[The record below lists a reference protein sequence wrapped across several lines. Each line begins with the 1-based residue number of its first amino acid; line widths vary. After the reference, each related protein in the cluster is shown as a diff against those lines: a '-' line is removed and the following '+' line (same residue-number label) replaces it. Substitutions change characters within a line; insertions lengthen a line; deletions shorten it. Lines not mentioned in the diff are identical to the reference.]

1 MQTARADK
9 RSGAGLPLKGA
20 SVPLSGIDLSTID
33 ASVRPQDDLYQHVN
47 GGWLNSTV
55 IPDDR
60 PLEGTFTA
68 LRDASELAVKEIIE
82 RAAARGAEATGIER
96 KIGDLYN
103 SFMDESAVEAKGLDP
118 LRARLAE
125 VFATTSAP
133 ALVALAGRLFRA
145 DVSGLFY
152 IYPAPDAGNPDRVLL
167 YTGQGGLGLPDESY
181 YREEKFAP
189 MVQSYREH
197 VQAMLGLADVADAEG
212 AAARVVALETSLAS
226 HHWDNVTLRNPQK
239 TYNLKSAAEAADLF
253 PLLADWFD
261 AAGIEPA
268 KRAELVMSTPDFF
281 SGAASLLATEPL
293 GTWQEWLAMRV
304 VSAAAPYLSSAFVDT
319 DFAFYGT
326 TLSGTPRIKDRW
338 KRGVAVVE
346 AGLGEAVGQIYVA
359 DHFPEGNKAR
369 MQTLVANLIA
379 AYRDS
384 ITGLDWMGEATK
396 LEALKKLDTFRA
408 KIGYPDKWIDYSA
421 VQIDPTDL
429 LGNVE
434 RAHSAD
440 VDRHLDEVGKPVDRE
455 KWLMTPQT
463 VNAYYHPLLNEIVF
477 PAAILQPPF
486 FTADADDAVNYGGIG
501 AVIGHEIGH
510 GFDDQGSQYD
520 GNGLLRN
527 WWTEDD
533 RTAFEVLTSKLV
545 AQFDAL
551 SPSAAPGHN
560 VNGKLTLGENIGD
573 LGGLAIAYKAYLIS
587 LDGQE
592 PPVLDGLSGVQR
604 FFASWA
610 AGWRQVIRNE
620 EAIRRLA
627 TDPHS
632 PNEFRTNAIAKN
644 LDAFHDAFGVTDQ
657 DGMWMAPQERVS
669 IW

>member
-1 MQTARADK
+1 M
-9 RSGAGLPLKGA
+9 PI
-20 SVPLSGIDLSTID
+20 SGIALSNID
-33 ASVRPQDDLYQHVN
+33 HSVRPQDDLYQHVN
-47 GGWLNSTV
+47 GAWLKDTT

-60 PLEGTFTA
+60 ALEGTFTA
-68 LRDASELAVKEIIE
+68 LRDGSELAVREIIE
-82 RAAARGAEATGIER
+82 EAAAKGAGASGIER

-103 SFMDESAVEAKGLDP
+103 SFMDEAAVEAKGLDP
-118 LRARLAE
+118 IRGRLAE
-125 VFATTSAP
+125 VFATASISG
-133 ALVALAGRLFRA
+133 LLALAGRLFRA

-189 MVQSYREH
+189 VVQSYREY
-197 VQAMLGLADVADAEG
+197 VGTMFGLAGVADPEE
-212 AAARVVALETSLAS
+212 AASRVVALETALAS

-239 TYNLKSAAEAADLF
+239 TYNLKSADEARELF
-253 PLLADWFD
+253 PLLDTWFEAADI
-261 AAGIEPA
+261 AAE
-268 KRAELVMSTPDFF
+268 KRQEIVVSTPDFF
-281 SGAASLLATEPL
+281 AGATALLASEPL
-293 GTWQEWLAMRV
+293 AVWQEWLALRIIN
-304 VSAAAPYLSSAFVDT
+304 SAAPYLSSAFVDT
-319 DFAFYGT
+319 NFAFYGT
-326 TLSGTPRIKDRW
+326 TISGTPRNKDRW

-346 AGLGEAVGQIYVA
+346 AALGEAVGQIYVA
-359 DHFPEGNKAR
+359 RHFPEGHKAR
-369 MQTLVANLIA
+369 MQTLVGNLIE
-379 AYRDS
+379 AYRES
-384 ITGLDWMGEATK
+384 ISGLEWMGEDTK
-396 LEALKKLDTFRA
+396 AEALRKLGAFRA
-408 KIGYPDKWIDYSA
+408 KIGFPDEWIDYSA
-421 VQIDPTDL
+421 VVIDPADL

-434 RAHSAD
+434 RAHNAD
-440 VDRHLDEVGKPVDRE
+440 VDRHLDEVGKPVDHN

-463 VNAYYHPLLNEIVF
+463 VNAYYHPMLNEVVF

-486 FTADADDAVNYGGIG
+486 FTAEADDAVNYGGIG

-510 GFDDQGSQYD
+510 GFDDQGSQFD
-520 GNGLLRN
+520 GKGELRN

-533 RTAFEVLTSKLV
+533 RKAFEALTGRLV
-545 AQFDAL
+545 DQFDAL
-551 SPSAAPGHN
+551 SPYAAPGHN

-573 LGGLAIAYKAYLIS
+573 LGGLTIAHKAYRLS

-592 PPVLDGLSGVQR
+592 PPVIDGLTGEQR

-610 AGWRQVIRNE
+610 AGWRQVIRTE

-644 LDAFHDAFGVTDQ
+644 LDSFHAAFGVTEE
-657 DGMWMAPQERVS
+657 DGMWMPPAERVS

>member
-1 MQTARADK
+1 
-9 RSGAGLPLKGA
+9 
-20 SVPLSGIDLSTID
+20 
-33 ASVRPQDDLYQHVN
+33 
-47 GGWLNSTV
+47 
-55 IPDDR
+55 
-60 PLEGTFTA
+60 
-68 LRDASELAVKEIIE
+68 
-82 RAAARGAEATGIER
+82 
-96 KIGDLYN
+96 
-103 SFMDESAVEAKGLDP
+103 
-118 LRARLAE
+118 
-125 VFATTSAP
+125 
-133 ALVALAGRLFRA
+133 
-145 DVSGLFY
+145 
-152 IYPAPDAGNPDRVLL
+152 
-167 YTGQGGLGLPDESY
+167 
-181 YREEKFAP
+181 
-189 MVQSYREH
+189 
-197 VQAMLGLADVADAEG
+197 
-212 AAARVVALETSLAS
+212 VVTLETELAS

-239 TYNLKSAAEAADLF
+239 TYNLKSAGQAAELF

-261 AAGIEPA
+261 AAGIVPE

-281 SGAASLLATEPL
+281 SGAASLLETEPL
-293 GTWQEWLAMRV
+293 ATWQEWLAMRV
-304 VSAAAPYLSSAFVDT
+304 VSSAAPYLSSAFVDAN
-319 DFAFYGT
+319 FAFYGT

-346 AGLGEAVGQIYVA
+346 AALGEAVGQIYVA
-359 DHFPEGNKAR
+359 EHFPEGNKAR
-369 MQTLVANLIA
+369 MQSLVANLIA

-384 ITGLDWMGEATK
+384 ITGLDWMSEATK
-396 LEALKKLDTFRA
+396 LEALKKLDSFRA

-421 VQIDPTDL
+421 VEIDPADL

-434 RAHSAD
+434 RGHSAD
-440 VDRHLDEVGKPVDRE
+440 VDRHLDEIGKPVDRE

-501 AVIGHEIGH
+501 AIIGHEIGH

-527 WWTEDD
+527 WWTEED
-533 RTAFEVLTSKLV
+533 RAAFEALTSRLV
-545 AQFDAL
+545 AQFDVL
-551 SPSAAPGHN
+551 SPTAAPGHT

-573 LGGLAIAYKAYLIS
+573 LGGLTIAYKAYLIS
-587 LDGQE
+587 LEGQE
-592 PPVLDGLSGVQR
+592 PPVLDGMTGFQR

-610 AGWRQVIRNE
+610 AGWRQVMRSE

-644 LDAFHDAFGVTDQ
+644 LAAFHDAFGVTEQ
-657 DGMWMAPQERVS
+657 DGMWMPPQERVS

>member
-1 MQTARADK
+1 
-9 RSGAGLPLKGA
+9 
-20 SVPLSGIDLSTID
+20 VPLSGIALSNID

-47 GGWLNSTV
+47 GTWLKSTE

-68 LRDASELAVKEIIE
+68 LRDGSELAVKEIIE
-82 RAAARGAEATGIER
+82 DAAARGAESTGIEQ

-103 SFMDESAVEAKGLDP
+103 SFMDEAAVEAKGLEP
-118 LRARLAE
+118 IRQRLAE
-125 VFATTSAP
+125 VFATRTP
-133 ALVALAGRLFRA
+133 AELVALSGRLFRA
-145 DVSGLFY
+145 DVGGLFY
-152 IYPAPDAGNPDRVLL
+152 IYPAPDAGNPDRILL

-181 YREEKFAP
+181 YRDEKFAA
-189 MVQSYREH
+189 V
-197 VQAMLGLADVADAEG
+197 VQAYSDHVATVFTLAGVADPAG
-212 AAARVVALETSLAS
+212 AAARVVALETALAS
-226 HHWDNVTLRNPQK
+226 HHWDKVTLRDPQK
-239 TYNLKSAAEAADLF
+239 TYNLKSADEATELF
-253 PLLADWFD
+253 PLLTTWFD
-261 AAGIEPA
+261 AAAITPE
-268 KRAELVMSTPDFF
+268 KRTELVVSTPDFF
-281 SGAASLLATEPL
+281 AGAASLLDSEPL
-293 GTWQEWLAMRV
+293 SVWQEWLALRV
-304 VSAAAPYLSSAFVDT
+304 VSAAAPYLSSALVDAN
-319 DFAFYGT
+319 FAFYGT
-326 TLSGTPRIKDRW
+326 TLSGTPRNKDRW

-346 AGLGEAVGQIYVA
+346 AALGEAVGQIYVA
-359 DHFPEGNKAR
+359 RHFPETHKAR
-369 MQTLVANLIA
+369 MESLVANLIE
-379 AYRDS
+379 AYRES
-384 ITGLDWMGEATK
+384 ITGLDWMGEDTK
-396 LEALKKLDTFRA
+396 HEALKKLDSFRA

-421 VQIDPTDL
+421 VEIDPSDL

-520 GNGLLRN
+520 GSGLLRN

-533 RTAFEVLTSKLV
+533 RTAFEALTSKLV

-551 SPSAAPGHN
+551 SPTAAPGHN

-587 LDGQE
+587 LGGQE
-592 PPVLDGLSGVQR
+592 PPVLDGLTGVQR

-610 AGWRQVIRNE
+610 ASWRQVIRTE
-620 EAIRRLA
+620 EAIRRIA

-632 PNEFRTNAIAKN
+632 PNEFRTNQIARN
-644 LDAFHDAFGVTDQ
+644 LDAFHEAFGTAEQ
-657 DGMWMAPQERVS
+657 DGMWMPADERVS

>member
-1 MQTARADK
+1 M
-9 RSGAGLPLKGA
+9 
-20 SVPLSGIDLSTID
+20 PLSGIALSNID
-33 ASVRPQDDLYQHVN
+33 SSIRPQDDLYQHVN
-47 GGWLNSTV
+47 GAWLKSTE

-68 LRDASELAVKEIIE
+68 LRDGSELAVKEIIE
-82 RAAARGAEATGIER
+82 DAAARGAESTGIEQ
-96 KIGDLYN
+96 KVGDLYN
-103 SFMDESAVEAKGLDP
+103 SFLDEATVEAKGLDP
-118 LRARLAE
+118 IRQRLAE
-125 VFATTSAP
+125 VFATESA
-133 ALVALAGRLFRA
+133 ADIVALSGRLFRA
-145 DVSGLFY
+145 DVGGLFY
-152 IYPAPDAGNPDRVLL
+152 IYPAPDAGNPDRILL

-189 MVQSYREH
+189 MVQAYKEH
-197 VQAMLGLADVADAEG
+197 VQAVFGLAGVAGPEE
-212 AAARVVALETSLAS
+212 AAGRVVALETALAS
-226 HHWDNVTLRNPQK
+226 HHWDKVTLRDPQK
-239 TYNLKSAAEAADLF
+239 TYNLKTADEAAQLF
-253 PLLADWFD
+253 PLLTTWFD
-261 AAGIEPA
+261 AAGIAPE
-268 KRAELVMSTPDFF
+268 KRADLVVSTPDFF
-281 SGAASLLATEPL
+281 AGAASLLDSEPL
-293 GTWQEWLAMRV
+293 SAWQEWLALRV
-304 VSAAAPYLSSAFVDT
+304 ISAAAPYLSAAFVDAN
-319 DFAFYGT
+319 FAFYGT
-326 TLSGTPRIKDRW
+326 TLSGTPRNKDRW

-346 AGLGEAVGQIYVA
+346 AALGEAVGQIYVA
-359 DHFPEGNKAR
+359 RHFPDTHKAR
-369 MQTLVANLIA
+369 MESLVANLIE
-379 AYRDS
+379 AYRES
-384 ITGLDWMGEATK
+384 ITGLAWMGEDTK
-396 LEALKKLDTFRA
+396 HEALKKLDSFRA
-408 KIGYPDKWIDYSA
+408 KIGFPDKWIDYSA
-421 VQIDPTDL
+421 VEIDPSDL

-520 GNGLLRN
+520 GSGLLRN

-533 RTAFEVLTSKLV
+533 RTAFEALTSKLV

-551 SPSAAPGHN
+551 SPTAAPGHN

-592 PPVLDGLSGVQR
+592 PPVLDGLTGVQR

-610 AGWRQVIRNE
+610 AGWRQVMRSE

-632 PNEFRTNAIAKN
+632 PNEFRTNQIARN
-644 LDAFHDAFGVTDQ
+644 LDAFHEAFGTAEQ
-657 DGMWMAPQERVS
+657 DGMWMPAAERVS

>member
-1 MQTARADK
+1 M
-9 RSGAGLPLKGA
+9 
-20 SVPLSGIDLSTID
+20 PLSGIDLSTID

-47 GGWLNSTV
+47 GGWLTSTV

-82 RAAARGAEATGIER
+82 QAAARGAEASGVER

-103 SFMDESAVEAKGLDP
+103 SFMDEAAAQAKGADP
-118 LRARLAE
+118 IRARLAE
-125 VFATTSAP
+125 VYATTSVAE
-133 ALVALAGRLFRA
+133 LVALAGRLFRA
-145 DVSGLFY
+145 DVGGLFY
-152 IYPAPDAGNPDRVLL
+152 IYPAPDAGNPDRILL
-167 YTGQGGLGLPDESY
+167 YTGQSGLGLPDESY

-189 MVQSYREH
+189 IVRAYRDH
-197 VQAMLGLADVADAEG
+197 VGTMLGLAEVSDAEG
-212 AAARVVALETSLAS
+212 AAGRVVALETALAS
-226 HHWDNVTLRNPQK
+226 HHWDNVTLRDPQK
-239 TYNLKSAAEAADLF
+239 TYNLKSADEAAELF
-253 PLLADWFD
+253 PLLSDWFD
-261 AAGIEPA
+261 AAGIAPE
-268 KRAELVMSTPDFF
+268 KRSELVMSTPDFF
-281 SGAASLLATEPL
+281 SGAASLLGTEPL
-293 GTWQEWLAMRV
+293 ATWQEWLAMRV
-304 VSAAAPYLSSAFVDT
+304 VSSAAPYLSSEFVDAN
-319 DFAFYGT
+319 FAFYGT

-346 AGLGEAVGQIYVA
+346 AALGEAVGQIYVA
-359 DHFPEGNKAR
+359 QHFPEGNKAR
-369 MQTLVANLIA
+369 MQTLVANLIE
-379 AYRDS
+379 AYRES
-384 ITGLDWMGEATK
+384 ITELDWMGEETK
-396 LEALKKLDTFRA
+396 LEALKKLDSFRA

-421 VQIDPTDL
+421 VEVDPGDL

-477 PAAILQPPF
+477 PAAMLQPPF

-520 GNGLLRN
+520 GSGLLRN
-527 WWTEDD
+527 WWTQDD
-533 RTAFEVLTSKLV
+533 RTAFEALTSKLV

-551 SPSAAPGHN
+551 SPTAAPGHN

-573 LGGLAIAYKAYLIS
+573 LGGLAIGYKAYLIS

-592 PPVLDGLSGVQR
+592 PAVLDGMTGFQR

-610 AGWRQVIRNE
+610 AGWRQVIRTE

-644 LDAFHDAFGVTDQ
+644 LDAFHEAFGVTEQ
-657 DGMWMAPQERVS
+657 DGMWMSPQERVS

>member
-1 MQTARADK
+1 
-9 RSGAGLPLKGA
+9 
-20 SVPLSGIDLSTID
+20 VPLSGIDLTTID

-82 RAAARGAEATGIER
+82 QAAARGAEATGIER

-103 SFMDESAVEAKGLDP
+103 SFMDEAAVEAKGLDP

-125 VFATTSAP
+125 VFATTSVAG
-133 ALVALAGRLFRA
+133 LVALAGRLFRA
-145 DVSGLFY
+145 DVAGLFY
-152 IYPAPDAGNPDRVLL
+152 IYPAPDAGNPDRILL

-189 MVQSYREH
+189 MVQAYRGH
-197 VQAMLGLADVADAEG
+197 VAAMLGLADVADPEA
-212 AAARVVALETSLAS
+212 AAARVVELETALAS

-239 TYNLKSAAEAADLF
+239 TYNLKSADEAAELF

-261 AAGIEPA
+261 AAGIVPE

-281 SGAASLLATEPL
+281 SGAASLLDTEPL
-293 GTWQEWLAMRV
+293 AAWQEWLAMRV
-304 VSAAAPYLSSAFVDT
+304 VSAAAPYLSSPFVDAN
-319 DFAFYGT
+319 FAFYGT

-346 AGLGEAVGQIYVA
+346 AALGEAVGQIYVA
-359 DHFPEGNKAR
+359 RHFPEGNKAR
-369 MQTLVANLIA
+369 MQTLVTNLIA

-396 LEALKKLDTFRA
+396 LEALKKLDSFRA
-408 KIGYPDKWIDYSA
+408 KIGFPDKWIDYSA
-421 VQIDPTDL
+421 VEIDPADL

-501 AVIGHEIGH
+501 AIIGHEIGH

-520 GNGLLRN
+520 GSGLLRN
-527 WWTEDD
+527 WWTQDD
-533 RTAFEVLTSKLV
+533 RTAFEALTSKLV

-551 SPSAAPGHN
+551 SPTAAPGHN

-573 LGGLAIAYKAYLIS
+573 LGGLTIAYKAYLIS
-587 LDGQE
+587 LAGQE
-592 PPVLDGLSGVQR
+592 PPVLDGMTGVQR

-644 LDAFHDAFGVTDQ
+644 LDAFHDAFGVTEQ
-657 DGMWMAPQERVS
+657 DGMWMSPQERVS

>member
-1 MQTARADK
+1 M
-9 RSGAGLPLKGA
+9 
-20 SVPLSGIDLSTID
+20 PLSGIALSNID

-47 GGWLNSTV
+47 GTWLKSTE

-68 LRDASELAVKEIIE
+68 LRDGSELAVKEIIE
-82 RAAARGAEATGIER
+82 DAAARGAESTGIER
-96 KIGDLYN
+96 KIGDLYT
-103 SFMDESAVEAKGLDP
+103 SFLDEAGVEAKGLDP
-118 LRARLAE
+118 IRSRLAE
-125 VFATTSAP
+125 VFATESA
-133 ALVALAGRLFRA
+133 ADLVALAGRLFRA
-145 DVSGLFY
+145 DVGGLFY
-152 IYPAPDAGNPDRVLL
+152 IYPAPDAGNPDRILL

-189 MVQSYREH
+189 MVQAYQDH
-197 VQAMLGLADVADAEG
+197 VKTVFGLAGVTGPEG
-212 AAARVVALETSLAS
+212 AAGRVVALETALAS
-226 HHWDNVTLRNPQK
+226 HHWDKVTLRDPRK
-239 TYNLKSAAEAADLF
+239 TYNLRTADEATELF
-253 PLLADWFD
+253 PLLTTWFD
-261 AAGIEPA
+261 AAGIAPE
-268 KRAELVMSTPDFF
+268 KRAEVVVSTPDFF
-281 SGAASLLATEPL
+281 AGAASLLESEPL
-293 GTWQEWLAMRV
+293 SVWQEWLAMRV
-304 VSAAAPYLSSAFVDT
+304 VSAAAPYLSAAFVDANF
-319 DFAFYGT
+319 DFYGT
-326 TLSGTPRIKDRW
+326 TLSGTPRNKDRW

-346 AGLGEAVGQIYVA
+346 AALGEAVGQIYVA
-359 DHFPEGNKAR
+359 RHFPVTHKAR
-369 MQTLVANLIA
+369 MESLVANLIE
-379 AYRDS
+379 AYRES
-384 ITGLDWMGEATK
+384 ITGLAWMGEETK
-396 LEALKKLDTFRA
+396 HEALKKLDSFRA

-421 VQIDPTDL
+421 VEIDPSDL

-440 VDRHLDEVGKPVDRE
+440 IDRHLDEVGKPVDRD

-520 GNGLLRN
+520 GSGLLRN

-533 RTAFEVLTSKLV
+533 RTAFEALTSKLV
-545 AQFDAL
+545 AQFEAL
-551 SPSAAPGHN
+551 SPTAAPGHN

-573 LGGLAIAYKAYLIS
+573 LGGLTIAYKAYLIS

-592 PPVLDGLSGVQR
+592 PPVLDGLTGVQR

-610 AGWRQVIRNE
+610 AGWRQVMRTE

-632 PNEFRTNAIAKN
+632 PNEFRTNQIAKN
-644 LDAFHDAFGVTDQ
+644 LDAFHEAFGTAEQ
-657 DGMWMAPQERVS
+657 DGMWMPVTERVS

>member
-1 MQTARADK
+1 
-9 RSGAGLPLKGA
+9 
-20 SVPLSGIDLSTID
+20 VPLSGIDLSTID

-82 RAAARGAEATGIER
+82 QAAARGAEATGIER

-103 SFMDESAVEAKGLDP
+103 SFMDEAAVEAKGLDP

-125 VFATTSAP
+125 VFATTSVP
-133 ALVALAGRLFRA
+133 GLVALAGRLFRA

-181 YREEKFAP
+181 YREAKFAP
-189 MVQSYREH
+189 MVQAYRAH
-197 VQAMLGLADVADAEG
+197 VGTMLGLADVADPEG
-212 AAARVVALETSLAS
+212 AAGRVVALETALAS

-239 TYNLKSAAEAADLF
+239 TYNLKSAEEAAELF

-261 AAGIEPA
+261 AAGIEPE
-268 KRAELVMSTPDFF
+268 KRAELVVSTPDFF
-281 SGAASLLATEPL
+281 SGAASLLDSEPL
-293 GTWQEWLAMRV
+293 ATWQEWLAMRV
-304 VSAAAPYLSSAFVDT
+304 VSAAAPYLSSEFVDAN
-319 DFAFYGT
+319 FAFYGT

-346 AGLGEAVGQIYVA
+346 AALGEAVGQIYVA
-359 DHFPEGNKAR
+359 GHFPEGHKAR
-369 MQTLVANLIA
+369 MQTLVANLIE
-379 AYRDS
+379 AYRES
-384 ITGLDWMGEATK
+384 ITGLAWMGEATK
-396 LEALKKLDTFRA
+396 LEALKKLDSFRA
-408 KIGYPDKWIDYSA
+408 KIGFPDKWIDYTA
-421 VQIDPTDL
+421 VEIDPADL

-477 PAAILQPPF
+477 PAAMLQPPF

-520 GNGLLRN
+520 GSGLLRN

-533 RTAFEVLTSKLV
+533 RTAFEALASRLV

-551 SPSAAPGHN
+551 SPTAAPGHT

-573 LGGLAIAYKAYLIS
+573 LGGLTIGYKAYLIS

-592 PPVLDGLSGVQR
+592 PPVLDGMTGVQR

-610 AGWRQVIRNE
+610 AGWRQVIRTE

-644 LDAFHDAFGVTDQ
+644 LDAFHAAFGVTDQ

>member
-1 MQTARADK
+1 M
-9 RSGAGLPLKGA
+9 
-20 SVPLSGIDLSTID
+20 PLSGIDLSTID
-33 ASVRPQDDLYQHVN
+33 AGVRPQDDLYLHVN
-47 GGWLNSTV
+47 GGWLKSTT

-68 LRDASELAVKEIIE
+68 LRDGSELAVKDIIE
-82 RAAARGAEATGIER
+82 EAAGRGGAATGIER
-96 KIGDLYN
+96 KVGDLYN
-103 SFMDESAVEAKGLDP
+103 SFMDEAMVEAKGLEP
-118 LRARLAE
+118 IRGRLAG
-125 VFATTSAP
+125 VFATTSVTE
-133 ALVALAGRLFRA
+133 LIALAGRLFRA
-145 DVSGLFY
+145 DVPGLFY

-181 YREEKFAP
+181 YRTEKFAP
-189 MVQSYREH
+189 IVQAYRGH
-197 VQAMLGLADVADAEG
+197 VQTMLGLAGVPDPEG
-212 AAARVVALETSLAS
+212 AAGRVVALETALAS
-226 HHWDNVTLRNPQK
+226 HHWDNVTLRDPQK
-239 TYNLKSAAEAADLF
+239 TYNLKSADEAAGLF
-253 PLLADWFD
+253 PLLATWFE
-261 AAGIEPA
+261 AAGIVPE
-268 KRAELVMSTPDFF
+268 KRQELIVSTPDFF
-281 SGAASLLATEPL
+281 AGAASLLDTEPL
-293 GTWQEWLAMRV
+293 TVWQEWLALRV
-304 VSAAAPYLSSAFVDT
+304 VSAAAPYLPAAFVDAN
-319 DFAFYGT
+319 FAFYGT
-326 TLSGTPRIKDRW
+326 TLSGTPRNKDRW
-338 KRGVAVVE
+338 KRGVGVVE
-346 AGLGEAVGQIYVA
+346 AALGEAVGQIYVA
-359 DHFPEGNKAR
+359 RHFPETHKAR
-369 MQTLVANLIA
+369 MQSLVANLIA
-379 AYRDS
+379 AYRES
-384 ITGLDWMGEATK
+384 ITGLAWMGEETK
-396 LEALKKLDTFRA
+396 LEALKKLESFRA
-408 KIGYPDKWIDYSA
+408 KIGYPDQWIDYSA

-520 GNGLLRN
+520 GDGLLRN
-527 WWTEDD
+527 WWTEAD
-533 RTAFEVLTSKLV
+533 RAAFEALTARLV
-545 AQFDAL
+545 SQFDAL
-551 SPSAAPGHN
+551 SPSAAPGHH

-573 LGGLAIAYKAYLIS
+573 LGGLTIAYKAYLIS

-592 PPVLDGLSGVQR
+592 PAVLDGFSGVQR

-644 LDAFHDAFGVTDQ
+644 LDAFHEAFGVTGQ
-657 DGMWMAPQERVS
+657 DGMWMPPGERVS

>member
-1 MQTARADK
+1 M
-9 RSGAGLPLKGA
+9 
-20 SVPLSGIDLSTID
+20 PLSGIALSNID

-47 GGWLNSTV
+47 GTWLKSTE

-68 LRDASELAVKEIIE
+68 LRDGSELAVKEIIE
-82 RAAARGAEATGIER
+82 DAAARGAESTGVEQ

-103 SFMDESAVEAKGLDP
+103 SFMDEAAVEAKGLDP
-118 LRARLAE
+118 VRQRLAE
-125 VFATTSAP
+125 VFATQTVAD
-133 ALVALAGRLFRA
+133 LVALSGRLFRA
-145 DVSGLFY
+145 DVGGLFY
-152 IYPAPDAGNPDRVLL
+152 IYPAPDAGNPDRILL

-181 YREEKFAP
+181 YRDEKFAA
-189 MVQSYREH
+189 V
-197 VQAMLGLADVADAEG
+197 VQAYRDHVGTLFTLAGVADPE
-212 AAARVVALETSLAS
+212 AAAGRVVALETALAS
-226 HHWDNVTLRNPQK
+226 HHWDKVTLRDPQK
-239 TYNLKSAAEAADLF
+239 TYNLKSADQATELF
-253 PLLADWFD
+253 PLLTAWFD
-261 AAGIEPA
+261 AAAITPE
-268 KRAELVMSTPDFF
+268 KRAELVVSTPDFF
-281 SGAASLLATEPL
+281 AGAAALLDSEPL
-293 GTWQEWLAMRV
+293 SAWQEWLALRV
-304 VSAAAPYLSSAFVDT
+304 VSAAAPYLSSAFVDAN
-319 DFAFYGT
+319 FAFYGT
-326 TLSGTPRIKDRW
+326 TLSGTPRNKDRW

-346 AGLGEAVGQIYVA
+346 AALGEAVGQIYVA
-359 DHFPEGNKAR
+359 RHFPETHKAR
-369 MQTLVANLIA
+369 MVSLVANLIE
-379 AYRDS
+379 AYRES
-384 ITGLDWMGEATK
+384 ITGLAWMGEDTK
-396 LEALKKLDTFRA
+396 HEALKKLDSFRA

-421 VQIDPTDL
+421 VEIDPSDL

-434 RAHSAD
+434 RAHNAD

-501 AVIGHEIGH
+501 AIIGHEIGH

-520 GNGLLRN
+520 GSGLLRN
-527 WWTEDD
+527 WWTEED
-533 RTAFEVLTSKLV
+533 RTAFESLAARLV

-551 SPSAAPGHN
+551 SPAAASGHT

-573 LGGLAIAYKAYLIS
+573 LGGLTIAYKAYLIS
-587 LDGQE
+587 LDGEE
-592 PPVLDGLSGVQR
+592 PPVLDGLTGAQR

-610 AGWRQVIRNE
+610 AGWRQVIRTE

-632 PNEFRTNAIAKN
+632 PNEFRTNQIAKN
-644 LDAFHDAFGVTDQ
+644 LDPFHEAFGTAEQ
-657 DGMWMAPQERVS
+657 DGMWMPAEERVS

>member
-1 MQTARADK
+1 M
-9 RSGAGLPLKGA
+9 PI
-20 SVPLSGIDLSTID
+20 SGIALSNID
-33 ASVRPQDDLYQHVN
+33 SSVRPQDDLYRHVN
-47 GGWLNSTV
+47 GTWLNSTE

-68 LRDASELAVKEIIE
+68 LRDGSELAVKEIIE
-82 RAAARGAEATGIER
+82 DAAARGAESTGIEQ
-96 KIGDLYN
+96 KIGDLFN
-103 SFMDESAVEAKGLDP
+103 SFMDEAAVEAKGLDP
-118 LRARLAE
+118 IRERLTE
-125 VFATTSAP
+125 VFATESP
-133 ALVALAGRLFRA
+133 EALVALAGRLFRA
-145 DVSGLFY
+145 DVGGLFY

-181 YREEKFAP
+181 YREAKFEP
-189 MVQSYREH
+189 MVQAYREH
-197 VQAMLGLADVADAEG
+197 VQAMFGLAGVANPQE
-212 AAARVVALETSLAS
+212 AANRVVELETALAS
-226 HHWDNVTLRNPQK
+226 HHWDKVTLRDPQK
-239 TYNLKSAAEAADLF
+239 TYNLKSADEAAQLF
-253 PLLADWFD
+253 PLLATWFD
-261 AAGIEPA
+261 AAGIAPE
-268 KRAELVMSTPDFF
+268 KRAELVVSTPDFF
-281 SGAASLLATEPL
+281 AGAASLLESRPL
-293 GTWQEWLAMRV
+293 SAWQEWLAMRV
-304 VSAAAPYLSSAFVDT
+304 ISAAAPYLSAAFVDAS
-319 DFAFYGT
+319 FAFYGT
-326 TLSGTPRIKDRW
+326 KLSGTPRNKDRW

-346 AGLGEAVGQIYVA
+346 AALGEAVGQIYVA
-359 DHFPEGNKAR
+359 RHFPETHKAR
-369 MQTLVANLIA
+369 MELLVGNLIE
-379 AYRDS
+379 AYRES
-384 ITGLDWMGEATK
+384 ITGLAWMGEDTRH
-396 LEALKKLDTFRA
+396 EALKKLDSFRA

-421 VQIDPTDL
+421 VEIDPSDL

-440 VDRHLDEVGKPVDRE
+440 VDRHLDEVGKPVDRD

-520 GNGLLRN
+520 GSGLLRN

-533 RTAFEVLTSKLV
+533 RAAFEALTSKLV
-545 AQFDAL
+545 SQFDAL
-551 SPSAAPGHN
+551 SPAAAPGHN

-573 LGGLAIAYKAYLIS
+573 LGGLTIAYKAYLIS

-592 PPVLDGLSGVQR
+592 PPVLDGLTGVQR

-610 AGWRQVIRNE
+610 AGWRQVIRSE

-632 PNEFRTNAIAKN
+632 PNEFRTNQIAMN
-644 LDAFHDAFGVTDQ
+644 LDAFHDAFGTAEQ
-657 DGMWMAPQERVS
+657 DGMWMPPAERVS